1 MPAADITQ
9 GKHLDAPLHLK
20 ELVPISQNKIVEFNG
35 TATKFV

>member
-20 ELVPISQNKIVEFNG
+20 ELVPISQKIVEFNG